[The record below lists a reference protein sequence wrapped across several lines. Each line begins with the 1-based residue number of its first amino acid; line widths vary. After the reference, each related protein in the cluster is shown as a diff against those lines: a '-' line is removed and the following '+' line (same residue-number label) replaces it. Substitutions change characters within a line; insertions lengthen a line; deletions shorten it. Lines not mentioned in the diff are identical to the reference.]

1 MAAGL
6 VSNLSTNSF
15 HIMNL
20 LIAYQGQEAED
31 HPGKFAGFEHAVQ
44 QGTLQRHSSMFWK
57 RNRTANEWARF
68 WDELIERVGAERIDW
83 VLLHHFHDCKI
94 MLGDALV
101 RLRKIH
107 PQVRIATSLGDPF
120 CRFVH
125 RVPHSFVQAACMS
138 DIVFLTGFGYLA
150 DQLTRAGVRN
160 MLLMPLGYCDV
171 RFGKTRP
178 MQLTAQR
185 EGIVFVG
192 NRRLGRNPT
201 HELFWNGLKRIRLVE
216 LLDRRYGKHFHLYGD
231 GWGKLPS
238 ARGALPFEQQGEIYA
253 GAEVVFG
260 GFPGVTY
267 EYYTSNRHFIA
278 MSEGAVMV
286 DFRVN
291 GVERLLQPDAHWR
304 LFRTE
309 KDLMGQIDTIL
320 DGGAAEAG
328 EMALRGQ
335 QRVRQHFSKKV
346 LAETM
351 IQIWR
356 DFDFDRASNGIAGI
370 PQLPFVLPEFS
381 GTQNAHRFVRN
392 WHG

>member
-1 MAAGL
+1 
-6 VSNLSTNSF
+6 
-15 HIMNL
+15 MNL
-20 LIAYQGQEAED
+20 LVAYQGKEAGD

-44 QGTLQRHSSMFWK
+44 QGTLQQHSSMFWK

-83 VLLHHFHDCKI
+83 VLLHHFHDPKI
-94 MLGDALV
+94 ILGDALV
-101 RLRKIH
+101 RLRRIH
-107 PQVRIATSLGDPF
+107 PHVRIATSLGDPF

-125 RVPHSFVQAACMS
+125 RVPQSFVQAARMS

-150 DQLTRAGVRN
+150 KQLARSGVLN
-160 MLLMPLGYCDV
+160 MLLMPIGYCDV
-171 RFGKTRP
+171 RFGKTKP
-178 MQLTAQR
+178 MQPAAQR

-216 LLDRRYGKHFHLYGD
+216 LLDRRYGKHFHLYGN
-231 GWGKLPS
+231 GWEGMRS
-238 ARGALPFEQQGEIYA
+238 ARGALPFDQQGVTYA
-253 GAEVVFG
+253 AAEMVFG

-286 DFRVN
+286 DFWVK
-291 GVERLLQPDAHWR
+291 GVERLLKPDTHWQ

-309 KDLMGQIDTIL
+309 KELIGKIDSIL
-320 DGGAAEAG
+320 DGGAAAAA

-335 QRVRQHFSKKV
+335 QRVRQHFSDRS
-346 LAETM
+346 LDDAM

-356 DFDFDRASNGIAGI
+356 DFDAERASHGVATI

-381 GTQNAHRFVRN
+381 GAQHAHRFVRN